1 MVDRVQTS
9 LEDNTI
15 RLTKPL
21 LENYTKACDKVKE
34 KLEGELTALYM
45 EREQI
50 DPVNWI
56 NYKEAVFAYTEDVV
70 GRISNLRTIL
80 ASKESDRHGADSGRS
95 GDPGGG
101 VGAQNCYKEYKKEE
115 LPTYKGDIRGFPPF
129 KREWTRLVAP
139 GRSEDWQLQAL
150 QKRTPEEIDLTNCRT
165 VEEAWQKLDDKYA
178 CPVTVSSVLVDSFI
192 NHKLKAKGEA
202 SKLLEIEN
210 KLLTLY
216 NDLLAVAATT
226 IFYKWLSR

>member
-1 MVDRVQTS
+1 M
-9 LEDNTI
+9 
-15 RLTKPL
+15 
-21 LENYTKACDKVKE
+21 E
-34 KLEGELTALYM
+34 KLEGELTNLYL

-50 DPVNWI
+50 DPVNGV
-56 NYKEAVFAYTEDVV
+56 NYKDSVHAYNEDLA
-70 GRISNLRTIL
+70 GRIDNLRTII
-80 ASKESDRHGADSGRS
+80 ASKESVRHGAGPGGN
-95 GDPGGG
+95 GDPGPGGG
-101 VGAQNCYKEYKKEE
+101 VNAQNCYKEYKKEE

-139 GRSEDWQLQAL
+139 GRSEDWQLQAV
-150 QKRTPEEIDLTNCRT
+150 QKRTPEEIDLTNCLT
-165 VEEAWQKLDDKYA
+165 VQEAWQKLDDKYA

-216 NDLLAVAATT
+216 
-226 IFYKWLSR
+226 LSLIHI